1 MKIAQGTIAWAEV
14 DDPKG
19 RKRKM
24 RPIVIITKT
33 PEIALD
39 RPIVAVAITTTY
51 PDPPTDEYVEL
62 PWMRSCHPAT
72 GLSKRSA
79 AACKWLI
86 SVKPSEIKEIR
97 GYVPTKYLLQIVR
110 NVRRLNA

>member
-19 RKRKM
+19 RRKR
-24 RPIVIITKT
+24 RPIVILTET
-33 PEIALD
+33 TEIVLD
-39 RPIVAVAITTTY
+39 QPIVTVAITTTY

-62 PWMRSCHPAT
+62 PWMRSNHPAT
-72 GLSKRSA
+72 GLTKGSA
-79 AACKWLI
+79 AACNWLI
-86 SVKPSEIKEIR
+86 PVKPSEIKEIR
-97 GYVPTKYLLQIVR
+97 GYVPTKYLLEIVQ

>member
-19 RKRKM
+19 RKKKT

-33 PEIALD
+33 TEIVRD
-39 RPIVAVAITTTY
+39 QPIVAVAITTTY

-62 PWMRSCHPAT
+62 PWIRWHHPAT
-72 GLSKRSA
+72 GLNKRSA
-79 AACKWLI
+79 AVCNWVI
-86 SVKPSEIKEIR
+86 PVKPSEIKEIR
-97 GYVPTKYLLQIVR
+97 GYVPTKYLLQIVQ
-110 NVRRLNA
+110 NVRRLNT